1 MNRESRILGIVEE
14 RKMEHSS
21 EGAVCPRESCP
32 DSLKMTVFMLKKNN
46 PNGILIKMPTAQ
58 LTLSPWA
65 TLIIFQ
71 IKIYHLNNAF
81 LLYHLFELRGR

>member
-1 MNRESRILGIVEE
+1 
-14 RKMEHSS
+14 
-21 EGAVCPRESCP
+21 
-32 DSLKMTVFMLKKNN
+32 
-46 PNGILIKMPTAQ
+46 MPTAQ